1 MKKIDSTKN
10 IETLV
15 MILENTPGVLTR
27 ICEIVSNRGYNIESL
42 NVNTFDVQSSENRKE
57 FKNSKITIEINMPK
71 IEMEKLKKQ
80 LSKIIGVKYFLDFS
94 IENYLI
100 RELMLLTLSFQDFL
114 FEEESIF
121 KIFNARI
128 IDVGIEYIHLEVINT
143 PEMITKFFNY
153 LKRQEYNII
162 DVIRSGKIIIGK
174 NDQNFE
180 QISESEIIS
189 EINPL
194 YIFKDQNFSSK
205 IQFPLTS
212 DS

>member
-1 MKKIDSTKN
+1 MKKIDATKN

-27 ICEIVSNRGYNIESL
+27 ICEMISNRGYNIESL
-42 NVNTFDVQSSENRKE
+42 NVNTFDVQASENKKE

-94 IENYLI
+94 VEDYLI

-114 FEEESIF
+114 FEEETIF

-143 PEMITKFFNY
+143 PEMITKFLNY

-162 DVIRSGKIIIGK
+162 DVIKSGKIIIGK
-174 NDQNFE
+174 NDQNFDHIFE
-180 QISESEIIS
+180 NELISEKS
-189 EINPL
+189 PL
-194 YIFKDQNFSSK
+194 SKFQDQEFFSR
-205 IQFPLTS
+205 IQFPVKS
-212 DS
+212 D

>member
-1 MKKIDSTKN
+1 MKKIDGTKN

-42 NVNTFDVQSSENRKE
+42 NVNTFDVQSSEKRKE

-71 IEMEKLKKQ
+71 IEIEKLKKQ

-94 IENYLI
+94 AENYLI

-121 KIFNARI
+121 KIFNAKI
-128 IDVGIEYIHLEVINT
+128 IDIGIEYIHLEVINT
-143 PEMITKFFNY
+143 PEMITKFLNY
-153 LKRQEYNII
+153 LKRQEYKII
-162 DVIRSGKIIIGK
+162 DIIRSGKIIIGK

-180 QISESEIIS
+180 QISENELTSEKNS
-189 EINPL
+189 L
-194 YIFKDQNFSSK
+194 YLLQDQEFYSK
-205 IQFPLTS
+205 MQFPIKS
-212 DS
+212 D